1 MLGTTLAANPI
12 VRCIFWPFKQIRNSY
27 RRVLTKLPFQGWRMG
42 MLLNCCVSAIVLCV
56 NLSVLFVIQSRN
68 KGFTNGLAVPWTGT
82 AEAMSWY
89 NRSIH
94 VAINALS
101 TILLSASNYTMQVL
115 SSPTRKDIDRAHA
128 RREYLDIGFLSTRN
142 LSRMPKRRLFLFLL
156 MGISTIPIHLL

>member
-1 MLGTTLAANPI
+1 
-12 VRCIFWPFKQIRNSY
+12 
-27 RRVLTKLPFQGWRMG
+27 MG

-56 NLSVLFVIQSRN
+56 NLSVLLVVQGRN
-68 KGFTNGLAVPWTGT
+68 KGFQNGLAVPWTGT
-82 AEAMSWY
+82 AEHMSWY
-89 NRSIH
+89 NRAIH
-94 VAINALS
+94 VVINALS

-156 MGISTIPIHLL
+156 MAISTIPIHLL